1 MIRATIGILAGT
13 GRKPVALAATGVG
26 ETSFTANW
34 EAFED
39 AVYYLLD
46 VSTQEDFS
54 TFVYENEVINAP
66 TTSYVVIGLEDDTT
80 YYYRLRAS
88 TEPLYLLDEW
98 EYPYAS
104 AAYSLRKLR
113 HEYKGA
119 AVEVRNDSGV
129 HLDIGFDESGDLDT
143 TALLAHC
150 GSGSGTVSTWYDQSG
165 NGHDFEQSVVANQ
178 PQIVNSGV
186 YLNSINLDLVDDYM
200 VASSNYTPSSY
211 QSIFTVFEKGVN
223 TSGQLP
229 LLANNNLND
238 NGVLYS
244 NSINFAYWPVR
255 RQGYLRNINYPISFN
270 LYSFFKTGDGN
281 ASDVLEAYVNS
292 NSSGTPQGT
301 STGNAG
307 VLNYLNRSSTP
318 DDKKIK
324 EIIIYS
330 SDQSSNRSGIETNIN
345 QRYNIYFDGSYT
357 PLLDTYSGSA
367 AAYSL
372 RLLNSSYTGPLI
384 EVRNDSGVHADIGF
398 TYDGKLNEEAL
409 LAHCGSG
416 NGTVSTWYDQSG
428 SGNDATQ
435 SNVAN
440 QPQIVSSGSVITENG
455 KPAVQFDG
463 TDDYLINTSQE
474 FITISFVTKITVDTA
489 NMIVGDETDPLYNI
503 WYSSTT
509 LSFDGGES
517 DEARYSING
526 SALSS
531 YAENH
536 TISNYLNSQINL
548 FANYDTS
555 RSMSSKFINIG
566 RYNSSLLF
574 NGVIQELVFYNSD
587 QSSNRTGIETNI
599 NAQYQIYWDGSQ
611 TSLLDTYSG
620 SAAAYSLRALNSAY
634 TGPLVEVRNDSGVHA
649 DIYAKYDGSLNTD
662 ALLAHCGSGNGTVS
676 TWYDQSGNGNDAT
689 QTNVSEQPQIV
700 SSGSVILENGKP
712 AVYTTASGGK
722 NLNTGLLTLP
732 VSGDIDLDFFAVI
745 AQQSSGNSNHLFGLT
760 DNTGGIDRRKVF
772 CYGIDSATTI
782 SVRLYGGATVYDNTT
797 SGQLLFNTNYQ
808 GGGGAFDSRI
818 NGSSLSVSSFDNTG
832 LNIQTS
838 SGFILMSGSSGVSPN
853 LSYSNPNSKGY
864 LQEVVYYLSD
874 QSSNRTGIETNIN
887 SHYNIY

>member
-34 EAFED
+34 EAFEG

-46 VSTQEDFS
+46 VSTQQDFS
-54 TFVYENEVINAP
+54 TFVYENEIIYAP

-98 EYPYAS
+98 EYPDAS

-165 NGHDFEQSVVANQ
+165 NGNDFEQSVVANQ

-244 NSINFAYWPVR
+244 NSIDFAYWPVR

-409 LAHCGSG
+409 L
-416 NGTVSTWYDQSG
+416 
-428 SGNDATQ
+428 
-435 SNVAN
+435 
-440 QPQIVSSGSVITENG
+440 
-455 KPAVQFDG
+455 
-463 TDDYLINTSQE
+463 L
-474 FITISFVTKITVDTA
+474 
-489 NMIVGDETDPLYNI
+489 
-503 WYSSTT
+503 
-509 LSFDGGES
+509 
-517 DEARYSING
+517 
-526 SALSS
+526 
-531 YAENH
+531 
-536 TISNYLNSQINL
+536 
-548 FANYDTS
+548 
-555 RSMSSKFINIG
+555 
-566 RYNSSLLF
+566 
-574 NGVIQELVFYNSD
+574 
-587 QSSNRTGIETNI
+587 
-599 NAQYQIYWDGSQ
+599 
-611 TSLLDTYSG
+611 
-620 SAAAYSLRALNSAY
+620 
-634 TGPLVEVRNDSGVHA
+634 
-649 DIYAKYDGSLNTD
+649 
-662 ALLAHCGSGNGTVS
+662 HCGSGNGTVS
-676 TWYDQSGNGNDAT
+676 TWYDQSGNSNDAT
-689 QTNVSEQPQIV
+689 QTTASAQPQIV
-700 SSGSVILENGKP
+700 SSGSVITENGKP
-712 AVYTTASGGK
+712 SIDFDGSNDGFNLTTPLTFASGYSFIT
-722 NLNTGLLTLP
+722 LNPKTDTTWSIFTGDNAQLAPIAEDGSNNSITYLYTLNNTFIN
-732 VSGDIDLDFFAVI
+732 STSF
-745 AQQSSGNSNHLFGLT
+745 SGNRT
-760 DNTGGIDRRKVF
+760 DLYNSTTNQQNLLSLDIGTSTYEIQDIFNRTGFQLNG
-772 CYGIDSATTI
+772 TT
-782 SVRLYGGATVYDNTT
+782 
-797 SGQLLFNTNYQ
+797 
-808 GGGGAFDSRI
+808 
-818 NGSSLSVSSFDNTG
+818 
-832 LNIQTS
+832 
-838 SGFILMSGSSGVSPN
+838 
-853 LSYSNPNSKGY
+853 
-864 LQEVVYYLSD
+864 QELIIYASD
-874 QSSNRTGIETNIN
+874 QSSNRSGIETNIN
-887 SHYNIY
+887 DFYSIYYVATNSEYQDVLDYADSQGYQRPSYAQQALQDALVGDLKDAGIWSKLDTFAVFATDGDSDFALIDWIRLTQYTAVNSPTFTVNDGFQGDGTSAYITTNFKASSQGVNYVQDNAGRYYYVDNYISGSFIEGTIFSSENSTQYANSTSQRINLSNLLNSAVDFGVAGFKSINRTSSSNVELFVDTTQYSRTSTSNGISNFNQDILRSGGFYSNIRFKFYGMGASLVSENTALYNAWNDYYTAL